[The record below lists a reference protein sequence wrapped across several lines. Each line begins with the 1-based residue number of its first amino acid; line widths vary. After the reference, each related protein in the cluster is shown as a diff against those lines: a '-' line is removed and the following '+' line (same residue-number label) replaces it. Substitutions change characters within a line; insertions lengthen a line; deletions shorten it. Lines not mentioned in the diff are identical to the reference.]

1 MAKRAPGKDR
11 GPYKEIGVARER
23 TPIHELKNG
32 KETGRFLARMV
43 DREGVERQVDIWKTK
58 TAAQIATRAAVE
70 EANADTQGTAI
81 KSVEVDQSAEAVG
94 TAATPDAVDRS
105 DPLGT
110 IADYGDARAWPYHDK
125 NALRTAETNAER
137 VRRAARF
144 LPAEGK
150 FSPLD
155 LTVAHCLRAQD
166 GMLKAGLSPGVVDNS
181 FKALSALARGL
192 RDDDH
197 AVPDPAARV
206 RVAAGDGRIS
216 EDKLEMDGHHV
227 VDREHLH
234 RAVALAPA
242 ALGPMF
248 LTPAT
253 TSSRTGELLA
263 SNHREWDPDREMMYL
278 HETIRPDGVTQ
289 PWVKGRRA
297 YRAVKAKRGR
307 WVLWPAVLQEMWLA
321 GSLLYLDGYLMH
333 SPRGGF
339 WRHSNFYRRCWNE
352 ALKPAEAEGIPHF
365 TPYDLRHTFATTLL
379 EADVPKFV
387 VARWI
392 GHDLTSNLG
401 MGAQSKPGAKRDDAT
416 TLMLYYAHV
425 TELWRP
431 YGLSVVTAL
440 LLNSKMPLLSERP
453 GGT

>member
-1 MAKRAPGKDR
+1 M
-11 GPYKEIGVARER
+11 ARER

-58 TAAQIATRAAVE
+58 TAAQAATRAAVD
-70 EANADTQGTAI
+70 EANAEAQDPAI
-81 KSVEVDQSAEAVG
+81 KPVEAEQSAGPVG
-94 TAATPDAVDRS
+94 TATTDEFDRS

-110 IADYGDARAWPYHDK
+110 IADFGDAQAWPYPDK
-125 NALRTAETNAER
+125 NAPRTPNTNAER
-137 VRRAARF
+137 VRRAARY
-144 LPAEGK
+144 LPAGGR
-150 FSPLD
+150 FSPFD
-155 LTVAHCLRAQD
+155 LTVAQCRRAQD
-166 GMLKAGLSPGVVDNS
+166 GMLKAGLSPRVVDDS
-181 FKALSALARGL
+181 FKALSALAKAL
-192 RDDDH
+192 REDDYD
-197 AVPDPAARV
+197 VPNPAAKV
-206 RVAAGDGRIS
+206 RVAAGDGRIR

-227 VDREHLH
+227 VEREHLH
-234 RAVALAPA
+234 RAVTLAPA
-242 ALGPMF
+242 ALWPMF

-278 HETIRPDGVTQ
+278 HETIRPDGVVQ

-297 YRAVKAKRGR
+297 YRAIKANRGR
-307 WVLWPAVLQEMWLA
+307 WVLWPAALQEMWLA
-321 GSLLYLDGYLMH
+321 GSLRYLDGYLIH

-387 VARWI
+387 VAHWI
-392 GHDLTSNLG
+392 GHDLTSSLG
-401 MGAQSKPGAKRDDAT
+401 TGSKSDPGAQLEAAT
-416 TLMLYYAHV
+416 TLMKHYAHV

-453 GGT
+453 GGM